1 MHVTFVEYS
10 WNIQGILLHSIFEEP
25 SPDNIRIFNVPGT
38 FLREYSL
45 ECHRERFP
53 NIQGIYH
60 GNVPQ
65 LFHKYIFA
73 RWEVF

>member
-10 WNIQGILLHSIFEEP
+10 WNIQGILLHSIFEEH
-25 SPDNIRIFNVPGT
+25 SPDNICIFNVPGT

-45 ECHRERFP
+45 EFYRERFP
-53 NIQGIYH
+53 NIAGIYH
-60 GNVPQ
+60 GNAPQ
-65 LFHKYIFA
+65 LFHKHIFA